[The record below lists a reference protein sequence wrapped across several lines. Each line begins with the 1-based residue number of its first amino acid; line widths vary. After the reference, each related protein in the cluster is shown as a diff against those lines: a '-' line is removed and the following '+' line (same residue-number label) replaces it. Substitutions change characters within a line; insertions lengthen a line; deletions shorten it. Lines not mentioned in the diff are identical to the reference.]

1 MEDKQLIVHK
11 ENFITK
17 IKNFLRSL
25 FKSKEEQN
33 ISVLEIANIENK
45 ETVFN
50 QRENEFLSDIKVDN
64 KDINNFIGRNN
75 FLEYINGNV
84 EALKLLSVERLRK
97 LEEYYDNI
105 IKENEIKIEKLKRK
119 V

>member
-1 MEDKQLIVHK
+1 MEDKQLIVHE

-17 IKNFLRSL
+17 IKNFFRSL

-33 ISVLEIANIENK
+33 ISVLEIAENK
-45 ETVFN
+45 ETVFS
-50 QRENEFLSDIKVDN
+50 QRENEFLNDIKVDSE
-64 KDINNFIGRNN
+64 DINKFIGRNN

>member
-17 IKNFLRSL
+17 IKNFFRSL

-33 ISVLEIANIENK
+33 ISVLEIAENK
-45 ETVFN
+45 ETVFS
-50 QRENEFLSDIKVDN
+50 QRENEFLNDIKVDN
-64 KDINNFIGRNN
+64 EDVNKFIGRNN

>member
-1 MEDKQLIVHK
+1 MEDKQLIVHE

-17 IKNFLRSL
+17 IKNFFRSL

-33 ISVLEIANIENK
+33 ISVLEIAENK
-45 ETVFN
+45 ETVFS
-50 QRENEFLSDIKVDN
+50 QRENEFLNDIKVDN
-64 KDINNFIGRNN
+64 EDVNKFIGRNN